1 MANELLEPCW
11 VLHRRPYRNSSLIV
25 DLLSERQGRVAAVA
39 RGGRR
44 NALLQP
50 FQQVLVRLTG
60 RGELRTLAST
70 ESAAPAVMLTGQA
83 LYCGL
88 YMNEVLMR
96 VLHRD
101 DPHPEV
107 SGLYARTLAA
117 LAEAGARLDVTL
129 REFEYQLLDFLGYG
143 FSLETDLEGAA
154 LLETQR
160 YAYDAGEGLK
170 PDLRGEFEGEVLV
183 RIGRGIWDDETR
195 TVARQLMRQALAP
208 HLGERPLASRQLFR
222 QKERKQT

>member
-1 MANELLEPCW
+1 M
-11 VLHRRPYRNSSLIV
+11 LHRRPYRNSSLIV

-44 NALLQP
+44 NSLLQP

-60 RGELRTLAST
+60 RGELKTLASS
-70 ESAAPAVMLTGQA
+70 ESAAPAMTLTGQA

-88 YMNEVLMR
+88 YVNEVLMR

-101 DPHPEV
+101 DPLPEV
-107 SGLYARTLAA
+107 ASLYARTLPA
-117 LAEAGARLDVTL
+117 LATAEARLDVVL

-143 FSLETDLEGAA
+143 FSLEADVDGAV
-154 LLETQR
+154 LLQAQR

-170 PDLRGEFEGEVLV
+170 PDLRGEFSGDVLL
-183 RIGRGIWDDETR
+183 RMARGIWDDESR
-195 TVARQLMRQALAP
+195 AAARQLMRQALAP
-208 HLGERPLASRQLFR
+208 HLGDRPLASRQLFR
-222 QKERKQT
+222 QKERKQP